1 MNTKSIY
8 EQANNQHQGIQSMAS
23 ELRTAEQ
30 LVTMGYKF
38 SCGQNL
44 QDRIKYLDE
53 EISRQEKLLKR
64 GYRVG

>member
-8 EQANNQHQGIQSMAS
+8 SGHQSIQSIQSMAS
-23 ELRTAEQ
+23 ELQTAEQ
-30 LVTMGYKF
+30 LVVMGYKS

-53 EISRQEKLLKR
+53 EIARQEKLLKR
-64 GYRVG
+64 GRYVG